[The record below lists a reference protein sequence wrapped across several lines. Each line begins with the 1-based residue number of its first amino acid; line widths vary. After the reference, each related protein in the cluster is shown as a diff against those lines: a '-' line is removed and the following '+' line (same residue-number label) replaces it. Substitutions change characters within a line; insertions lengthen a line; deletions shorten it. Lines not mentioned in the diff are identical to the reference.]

1 MARKK
6 RTPRVKIHE
15 ITAENDIRFRGPL
28 TFQHFQI
35 LGWLC
40 IVASQAAL
48 ILRTG
53 AKLDPAVAEMYQ
65 SMGPWLEAA
74 ADLSLPLLLI
84 ANFAQILDSSD
95 GYRMQ
100 LIKNAGAALGVFLG
114 SYLFF
119 NRYIAGALA
128 AVSTNPADAKSTL
141 EDMVHLLLPNR
152 FISFNLFIDLFLCSL
167 VMLFLNYKPKHIFKG
182 KLVLIFRFFTLL
194 PIAYEVICMVLKV
207 QSAKGLVWLPLWSFP
222 LLPVKPPMTFVL
234 FILLAAFVKIRELRF
249 RRHGKTH
256 EEYQEFLKTRKNSWN
271 FSVFLA
277 IMMVVVSLLDV
288 LVVASYSIVGAVQT
302 MNQNEMIAA
311 EEAAALQNT
320 EEAAAL
326 TSAEETD
333 VLPSAMEAGSLPS
346 AEKAPALQD
355 AEETAALPGGEE
367 AGSLSSDKEASALPG
382 AENAALNAEEAAAET
397 GAASEEMD
405 EEKAFQAFLTLLAQ
419 SSAAQGNADG
429 AGTEEGGAL
438 SEATPEEK
446 ALQAF
451 MTLLAQ
457 SSTAQGNA
465 SGEAAEEGGASSE
478 QMSDTDVL
486 MMLMM
491 LLGQSDLEA
500 LPVEEEAPAVPLT
513 EEEKAQLEQ
522 ERLIESLET
531 EVQKEMN
538 TALALGFGGSVNML
552 LLAPLVLLFSYTKSP
567 RNSQA
572 GLFIPMGGM
581 ALILILYLEAI
592 RMALW
597 NLPLS
602 KIDLTEV
609 SEMLQMVKSMM

>member
-1 MARKK
+1 MARKI
-6 RTPRVKIHE
+6 RAPRAKIHE

-311 EEAAALQNT
+311 EEAAALPN
-320 EEAAAL
+320 
-326 TSAEETD
+326 
-333 VLPSAMEAGSLPS
+333 
-346 AEKAPALQD
+346 
-355 AEETAALPGGEE
+355 AEETAALPSTEE
-367 AGSLSSDKEASALPG
+367 AAALQNAEAAGSMSSDMDAAALPG
-382 AENAALNAEEAAAET
+382 AEKAALNDEEAAAET
-397 GAASEEMD
+397 VAPSEEMD
-405 EEKAFQAFLTLLAQ
+405 EEKAYQAFMTLLAQ
-419 SSAAQGNADG
+419 SSAAQGNAAGEG
-429 AGTEEGGAL
+429 AAETVAPSEEMDDA
-438 SEATPEEK
+438 K

-457 SSTAQGNA
+457 SSAAQGNA
-465 SGEAAEEGGASSE
+465 SGEAAKEGGASSE

-491 LLGQSDLEA
+491 LLGQSDMEA